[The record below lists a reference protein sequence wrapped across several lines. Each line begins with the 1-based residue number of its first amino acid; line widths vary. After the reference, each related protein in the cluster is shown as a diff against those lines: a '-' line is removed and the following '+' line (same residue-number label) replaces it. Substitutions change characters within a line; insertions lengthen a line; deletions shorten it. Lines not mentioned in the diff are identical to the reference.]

1 MGVFGLDLS
10 VLELVPLSLF
20 SIHQDLYLH
29 RNPRNSGKSYN
40 TTLIHT
46 EEIKYIFANIYTCV
60 ICIFPKLSSRKDVVG
75 SRKGCTIKREYDIV
89 FLLQI
94 LVLHHIYATPLTA
107 LCSAG
112 SETCTP
118 DVLLLCDSEALQL
131 SSSRFIRLGIRSSS
145 K

>member
-10 VLELVPLSLF
+10 VLEVVSLSLS
-20 SIHQDLYLH
+20 SIRQDLSPH
-29 RNPRNSGKSYN
+29 RNPRNSAKLYN

-46 EEIKYIFANIYTCV
+46 EVINYIIICKHTCV
-60 ICIFPKLSSRKDVVG
+60 ICIFPKLSSRMDVVG

-131 SSSRFIRLGIRSSS
+131 SSSRLIRLGTRSSS